1 MSPSSTARAL
11 AYLSSGL
18 LVSMMLLTLTTG
30 VAQEPFEVV
39 RPLAGSDRRDPRV
52 RDLVR
57 RGVIVGFWRS
67 GSAEA

>member
-1 MSPSSTARAL
+1 VPATPTSDRECL
-11 AYLSSGL
+11 ACS
-18 LVSMMLLTLTTG
+18 
-30 VAQEPFEVV
+30 
-39 RPLAGSDRRDPRV
+39 GSDRRDPRV